1 MENITIKNIN
11 LSDLRKKDN
20 PTQFIEL
27 GHDKNNTSKLTR
39 LIKQKDVLI
48 KSLKFT
54 IDNLTSIVMNHSKNI
69 QDINDNI
76 TENIKTEI
84 DENLLDKYFSKMET
98 YIAKANDFELENTN
112 LKLKL
117 CNTEKNFTH
126 ISNSYNILNNVY
138 IDNLKKS
145 CDEKNMLLERINNL
159 SKTMDSIRELNENK
173 IKNLRSYYL
182 KEIDML
188 KKKNESLKD
197 NKNMNNDDDNNSKL

>member
-117 CNTEKNFTH
+117 YNTEKNFSH
-126 ISNSYNILNNVY
+126 ISNSYNILNTVY

>member
-98 YIAKANDFELENTN
+98 YIAKANDFELENAN

-117 CNTEKNFTH
+117 YDTEKNFSH
-126 ISNSYNILNNVY
+126 ISNSYNILNTVY

-145 CDEKNMLLERINNL
+145 CDERNMLLERINNL

-182 KEIDML
+182 KEIDIL
-188 KKKNESLKD
+188 KKNNEQIKD
-197 NKNMNNDDDNNSKL
+197 NENINNEGDNSSKL

>member
-98 YIAKANDFELENTN
+98 YIAKANDFELENAN

-117 CNTEKNFTH
+117 YDTEKNFSH
-126 ISNSYNILNNVY
+126 ISNSYNILNTVY

-145 CDEKNMLLERINNL
+145 CDERNMLLERINNL

-173 IKNLRSYYL
+173 IKH
-182 KEIDML
+182 
-188 KKKNESLKD
+188 
-197 NKNMNNDDDNNSKL
+197 

>member
-48 KSLKFT
+48 RSLKFT

-98 YIAKANDFELENTN
+98 YIAKANDFELENAN

-117 CNTEKNFTH
+117 YDTEKNFSH
-126 ISNSYNILNNVY
+126 ISNSYNILNTVY

-145 CDEKNMLLERINNL
+145 CDERNMLLERINNL

-182 KEIDML
+182 KEIDIL
-188 KKKNESLKD
+188 KKNNEQIKD
-197 NKNMNNDDDNNSKL
+197 NKNINNEGDNSSKL

>member
-1 MENITIKNIN
+1 
-11 LSDLRKKDN
+11 
-20 PTQFIEL
+20 
-27 GHDKNNTSKLTR
+27 
-39 LIKQKDVLI
+39 
-48 KSLKFT
+48 
-54 IDNLTSIVMNHSKNI
+54 MNHSKNI

-117 CNTEKNFTH
+117 YNTEKNFTH

>member
-98 YIAKANDFELENTN
+98 YIAKANDFELENAN

-117 CNTEKNFTH
+117 YDTEKNFSH
-126 ISNSYNILNNVY
+126 ISNSYNILNTVY

-145 CDEKNMLLERINNL
+145 CDERNMLLERINNL

-182 KEIDML
+182 KEIDIL
-188 KKKNESLKD
+188 KKNNEQIKD
-197 NKNMNNDDDNNSKL
+197 NKNINNECDNSSKL

>member
-98 YIAKANDFELENTN
+98 YIAKANDFELENAN

-117 CNTEKNFTH
+117 YDTEKNFSY
-126 ISNSYNILNNVY
+126 ISNSYNILNTVY

-145 CDEKNMLLERINNL
+145 CDERNMLLERINNL

-182 KEIDML
+182 KEIDIL
-188 KKKNESLKD
+188 KKNNEQIKD
-197 NKNMNNDDDNNSKL
+197 NKNINNEGDNSSKL

>member
-98 YIAKANDFELENTN
+98 YIAKANDFELENAN

-117 CNTEKNFTH
+117 YDTEKNFSH
-126 ISNSYNILNNVY
+126 ISNSYNILNTVY

-145 CDEKNMLLERINNL
+145 CDERNMLLERINNL

-182 KEIDML
+182 KEIDIL
-188 KKKNESLKD
+188 KKNNEQIKD
-197 NKNMNNDDDNNSKL
+197 NKNINNEGDNSSKL

>member
-117 CNTEKNFTH
+117 YNTEKNFSH
-126 ISNSYNILNNVY
+126 ISNSYNILNTVY

-197 NKNMNNDDDNNSKL
+197 NKNINNDDDNNSKL

>member
-117 CNTEKNFTH
+117 YNTEKNFSH
-126 ISNSYNILNNVY
+126 ISNSYNILNTVY

-145 CDEKNMLLERINNL
+145 CDERNMLLERINNL

-197 NKNMNNDDDNNSKL
+197 NKNINNDDDNNSKL

>member
-76 TENIKTEI
+76 TENIKSEI
-84 DENLLDKYFSKMET
+84 DENLLDKYFSKM
-98 YIAKANDFELENTN
+98 
-112 LKLKL
+112 
-117 CNTEKNFTH
+117 
-126 ISNSYNILNNVY
+126 
-138 IDNLKKS
+138 
-145 CDEKNMLLERINNL
+145 
-159 SKTMDSIRELNENK
+159 
-173 IKNLRSYYL
+173 
-182 KEIDML
+182 
-188 KKKNESLKD
+188 
-197 NKNMNNDDDNNSKL
+197 

>member
-117 CNTEKNFTH
+117 YNTEKNFSH
-126 ISNSYNILNNVY
+126 ISNSYNILNTVY

-145 CDEKNMLLERINNL
+145 CDERNMLLERINNL

-182 KEIDML
+182 KEIDIL
-188 KKKNESLKD
+188 KKNNEQIKD
-197 NKNMNNDDDNNSKL
+197 NKNINNEGDNSSKL